1 MRNRPVLVAG
11 VALAFILLSFS
22 SVVYGQQADTA
33 VVVGVVADATG
44 AVIPGVD
51 IRLSHSSTGAVYTA
65 QTDPG
70 GFYRTPP
77 LRIGEYVMQVESPG
91 FKRIQRTGV
100 ILNAG
105 DTRQVDLVLEI
116 GEVTETIEVVAQA
129 PLLQTQEGATGTVME
144 NQQILELP
152 LNGRDY
158 LQLARISAGVTPPAR
173 SEVANRQGVSVGGS
187 QATQV
192 NFIIDGID
200 NNNQSI
206 ASQGNQK
213 EAIKPQLDAVQEFK
227 ILTNAYS
234 AEYGRSMGGVVT
246 MTTKSGT
253 NQIHGSA
260 FEFLRNER
268 MDAKNFFVPHDVEK
282 PPFAR
287 NQYGFSIGGPVKRNK
302 TFLFGDMELTDIRE
316 STTRVNTIPSLME
329 RNGDFS
335 SASDN
340 IIRDPLTTDPNTRS
354 RDPFPQNRV
363 PDARVDSVSR
373 IVRDW
378 WPTPTSDARTRNH
391 VFVPPRNQDLNRWD
405 VRYDQSLDDR
415 NNFYFRL
422 SGQRTEN
429 GRVPVLP
436 DSADGLYLHG
446 KDVGITNRQ
455 IALVYNGV
463 WSPNL
468 VGSFRTGWSYIDTD
482 VEHANDVP
490 VNPIIGLD
498 MGNALDIS
506 TPGSGNFNPAGF
518 RGIGSCCFNYIGSQ
532 TRQVSGD
539 MTWTTGRHT
548 IKFGHTTYWLQSQI
562 FNAGFISGNF
572 RFDARFT
579 EDPVS
584 RADGESMA
592 DFLLGY
598 ARDVRNSNHRHMA
611 LRAPWLHQY
620 VQDDWR
626 VTDKLTFNIG
636 LRYEVSLPWV
646 DVFDKISNLDVDTDP
661 NQPKFVVV
669 GERGEGRFNRALV
682 TSDTN
687 NLAPRFGFAYRL
699 RESTVLRGGFGLFY
713 ANTMNTGGGE
723 FMETNPPSHV
733 KTQIETDRLTP
744 TIGLQAGQGAGALS
758 PQNSPALVPG
768 SFEIDPPWPVASQW
782 NFNIQKQLP
791 NNVLWEI
798 GYFGTKGTHIIRRY
812 NLNHAPP
819 GPGSANSR
827 RRWQT
832 VRFPGTDHD
841 VGLSFLH
848 NFRNNSNSNY
858 HAMQTKIEKRYG
870 SGLSFLLSYT
880 WSKAIGDY
888 SFIPGE
894 DRGIGANWGVQN
906 PNDLAAERSLLNQH
920 VAHRAVVSYLYDL
933 PFGKG
938 QTYGSNWGAATDAI
952 LGGWTIGG
960 INSFVTGFPMN
971 LSVRGNPSGTGGFN
985 LDRPNVVGEWRIA
998 RDERGPDRWFNTD
1011 AFVRNDPFT
1020 YGNAG
1025 RNILEAPGTIKFDM
1039 ALHKNF
1045 QINESM
1051 RVQFRAEVFNAFNT
1065 PIFDGPNLQVG
1076 NRNLGVISNAAPG
1089 RVMQMGFK
1097 FIF

>member
-1 MRNRPVLVAG
+1 MHTRSAG
-11 VALAFILLSFS
+11 LAALILALSLLSA
-22 SVVYGQQADTA
+22 YGQQADTA
-33 VVVGVVADATG
+33 VVVGAVADATG

-51 IRLSHSSTGAVYTA
+51 IRFTHVDTGSVYTA
-65 QTDPG
+65 QTDPS

-77 LRIGEYVMQVESPG
+77 LRIGGYRMEAESPG
-91 FKRIQRTGV
+91 FKRIQRIGV

-105 DTRQVDLVLEI
+105 DTRQVDLVLEV

-192 NFIIDGID
+192 NFLIDGID

-213 EAIKPQLDAVQEFK
+213 EAIKPQIDAVQEFK
-227 ILTNAYS
+227 ILTNSYS
-234 AEYGRSMGGVVT
+234 AEFGRSMGGVVT

-253 NQIHGSA
+253 NEIHGSV
-260 FEFLRNER
+260 FEFLRNENL
-268 MDAKNFFVPHDVEK
+268 DAKNFFVPHDLDK
-282 PPFAR
+282 PPFKR
-287 NQYGFSIGGPVKRNK
+287 NQYGFSLGGPVKRNRA
-302 TFLFGDMELTDIRE
+302 FLFGDMEFTDIRE
-316 STTRVNTIPSLME
+316 STTRVNTIPNLSLRE
-329 RNGDFS
+329 GDFS
-335 SASDN
+335 GEAD
-340 IIRDPLTTDPNTRS
+340 IVRDPLTTDPAARTRK
-354 RDPFPQNRV
+354 PFPDNRI
-363 PDARVDSVSR
+363 PASR
-373 IVRDW
+373 IDAVSQVARGW
-378 WPTPTSDARTRNH
+378 WPTPTNAGRTRNH

-405 VRYDQSLDDR
+405 LRYDQSLDAR
-415 NNFYFRL
+415 NNLYFRV
-422 SGQRTEN
+422 SGQQTNN

-436 DSADGLYLHG
+436 DSSDGLYLQG
-446 KDVGITNRQ
+446 KDVDITNRQ
-455 IALVYNGV
+455 LALVYNGV

-482 VEHANDVP
+482 VTHANDVP
-490 VNPIIGLD
+490 VNPLVGLD
-498 MGNALDIS
+498 MGNALDVS
-506 TPGSGNFNPAGF
+506 TPGSASFTPAGF
-518 RGIGSCCFNYIGSQ
+518 RGVGSCCFNYIGSQ
-532 TRQVSGD
+532 TRQFSAD
-539 MTWTTGRHT
+539 ITWTKGRHT
-548 IKFGHTTYWLQSQI
+548 IKFGHTTFWLQSQI
-562 FNAGFISGNF
+562 FNAGFITG
-572 RFDARFT
+572 RFVFDGRFT
-579 EDPVS
+579 EDPQTG
-584 RADGESMA
+584 AGGESMA
-592 DFLLGY
+592 DFLLGFSRE
-598 ARDVRNSNHRHMA
+598 ARNSNHRHMA

-626 VTDKLTFNIG
+626 ITDKLTLNIG

-646 DVFDKISNLDVDTDP
+646 DVFDKISNLDVDTDLDG
-661 NQPKFVVV
+661 PKFVVV
-669 GERGEGRFNRALV
+669 GERGDGRFNRALV
-682 TSDTN
+682 TSDLN
-687 NLAPRFGFAYRL
+687 NLAPRFGFAYRW
-699 RESTVLRGGFGLFY
+699 REGTVFRGGFGLFY

-744 TIGLQAGQGAGALS
+744 TISLQAGQGPGALS
-758 PQNSPALVPG
+758 PEKSPPLVPG

-791 NNVLWEI
+791 KDILWEV

-832 VRFPGTDHD
+832 VRFPGTDVD

-858 HAMQTKIEKRYG
+858 HALQTKVEKRYG

-906 PNDLAAERSLLNQH
+906 PDDLAAERSLLNQH
-920 VAHRAVVSYLYDL
+920 VAHRAVLSYLYDL
-933 PFGKG
+933 PFGQGRKF
-938 QTYGSNWGAATDAI
+938 GSGWGGVRNAI

-960 INSFVTGFPMN
+960 INSFLTGFPMN
-971 LSVRGNPSGTGGFN
+971 LSVRGNPSGSGGFN
-985 LDRPNVVGEWRIA
+985 LDRPKVVGDWRIP
-998 RDERGPDRWFNTD
+998 RSERGPDRWFNTA
-1011 AFVRNDPFT
+1011 AFAPNDRGT

-1025 RNILEAPGTIKFDM
+1025 RNILEAPGTIKFDL

-1045 QINESM
+1045 QVNEKF
-1051 RVQFRAEVFNAFNT
+1051 RVQFRAEAFNAFNT
-1065 PIFDGPNLQVG
+1065 PIFDGPNRQVG
-1076 NRNLGVISNAAPG
+1076 NRNLGVISVAAPG
-1089 RVMQMGFK
+1089 RIMQMGLK
-1097 FIF
+1097 VIF

>member
-1 MRNRPVLVAG
+1 MTTRALTIAVLLV
-11 VALAFILLSFS
+11 LAVTVPAF
-22 SVVYGQQADTA
+22 GQQADTA
-33 VVVGVVADATG
+33 VVVGVVADVTG

-51 IRLSHSSTGAVYTA
+51 LRFSHTGTGAIYTV

-77 LRIGEYVMQVESPG
+77 LRIGEYLMEAESAG
-91 FKRIQRTGV
+91 FKRIQRTGI

-213 EAIKPQLDAVQEFK
+213 EAIKPQIDAVQEFK

-234 AEYGRSMGGVVT
+234 AEFGRSMGGVVT

-253 NQIHGSA
+253 NQLHGSV
-260 FEFLRNER
+260 FEFLRNET

-287 NQYGFSIGGPVKRNK
+287 NQYGFAVGGALKRNK
-302 TFLFGDMELTDIRE
+302 AFLFGDMELTDIRE
-316 STTRVNTIPSLME
+316 SSTRVNTIPSLME
-329 RNGDFS
+329 RAGDFS
-335 SASDN
+335 GGD
-340 IIRDPLTTDPNTRS
+340 IIRDALTTDPQTRA
-354 RDPFPQNRV
+354 RDPFPNNRV
-363 PDARVDSVSR
+363 PDSR
-373 IVRDW
+373 IDPVMRIARDW
-378 WPTPTSDARTRNH
+378 WPTPTNDSRTRNH

-405 VRYDQSLDDR
+405 LRYDHSLNDR
-415 NNFYFRL
+415 NNFYFRV
-422 SGQRTEN
+422 SGQQTDN
-429 GRVPVLP
+429 GRVPILP

-446 KDVGITNRQ
+446 KDVDITNRQ
-455 IALVYNGV
+455 VAFVYNGV

-468 VGSFRTGWSYIDTD
+468 VGSFRTGWSYIDTG

-490 VNPIIGLD
+490 VNPIVGLD
-498 MGNALDIS
+498 MGNGLDIS
-506 TPGSGNFNPAGF
+506 TPGSGSFTPAGY
-518 RGIGSCCFNYIGSQ
+518 RGVGSCCFNYIGSQ
-532 TRQVSGD
+532 TRQFSAD
-539 MTWTTGRHT
+539 ITWTKGRHT
-548 IKFGHTTYWLQSQI
+548 LKFGHTTFWLQSQI
-562 FNAGFISGNF
+562 FNAGFITG
-572 RFDARFT
+572 RFVFDGRFS
-579 EDPVS
+579 EDPAT
-584 RADGESMA
+584 RAGGESMA

-598 ARDVRNSNHRHMA
+598 SRELRNSNHRHMA

-626 VTDKLTFNIG
+626 VTDKLTLNIG

-646 DVFDKISNLDVDTDP
+646 DKFDKISNLDVDTES
-661 NQPKFVVV
+661 NQPEFVVV
-669 GERGEGRFNRALV
+669 GQRGDGRFNRALV
-682 TSDTN
+682 TSDLN

-699 RESTVLRGGFGLFY
+699 REGTVIRGGFGLFY

-733 KTQIETDRLTP
+733 KTQLGTDRISP
-744 TIGLQAGQGAGALS
+744 TIRVVDGPGPGALD
-758 PQNSPALVPG
+758 PMNSPALVPG

-791 NNVLWEI
+791 GNILWEI

-812 NLNHAPP
+812 NLNYAVP
-819 GPGSANSR
+819 GPGTPLSR
-827 RRWQT
+827 RIWPQ
-832 VRFPGTDHD
+832 VKFPGTDLD
-841 VGLSFLH
+841 VGLDFLH

-858 HAMQTKIEKRYG
+858 HAMQTKLEKRYG
-870 SGLSFLLSYT
+870 SGFSFLLSYT

-906 PNDLAAERSLLNQH
+906 ALDLAAERSLLNQH

-933 PFGKG
+933 PFGRG
-938 QTYGSNWGAATDAI
+938 QQFGTGWGKAMDAI

-960 INSFVTGFPMN
+960 INSFITGFPMN

-985 LDRPNVVGEWRIA
+985 LDRPNVVGEWRIP
-998 RDERGPDRWFNTD
+998 RSERGPDRWFNTD
-1011 AFVRNDPFT
+1011 AFARNDAYTF
-1020 YGNAG
+1020 GNAG
-1025 RNILEAPGTIKFDM
+1025 RNILEAPGTIKFDL

-1045 QINESM
+1045 QIKEGM
-1051 RVQFRAEVFNAFNT
+1051 RMQFRAEAFNAFNS

-1076 NRNLGVISNAAPG
+1076 NRNLGVISVAAPG
-1089 RVMQMGFK
+1089 RVMQLGFK

>member
-1 MRNRPVLVAG
+1 MTRQFFLIATVLACLTVAG
-11 VALAFILLSFS
+11 ASA
-22 SVVYGQQADTA
+22 QQADTA
-33 VVVGVVADATG
+33 VVVGVVTDATG

-51 IRLSHSSTGAVYTA
+51 IRFSHTSTGAIYTA

-70 GFYRTPP
+70 GYYRTPP
-77 LRIGEYVMQVESPG
+77 LRIGDYLMQAESAG
-91 FKRIQRTGV
+91 FKRIQRTGI

-105 DTRQVDLVLEI
+105 DTRQVDLTLEI

-173 SEVANRQGVSVGGS
+173 SEVANRQGISVGGS

-206 ASQGNQK
+206 ASQGGQK

-234 AEYGRSMGGVVT
+234 AEFGRSMGGVVT

-253 NQIHGSA
+253 NDLHGSV

-268 MDAKNFFVPHDVEK
+268 MDARNFFVPHGSDK

-287 NQYGFSIGGPVKRNK
+287 DQYGFSVGGPLKRNRA
-302 TFLFGDMELTDIRE
+302 FLFGDMELTDIRE
-316 STTRVNTIPSLME
+316 SSTRVNTIPNLME
-329 RNGDFS
+329 RAGDFS
-335 SASDN
+335 GGDMIHDA
-340 IIRDPLTTDPNTRS
+340 LTTDPETRARS
-354 RDPFPQNRV
+354 PFPNNRI
-363 PDARVDSVSR
+363 PDSR
-373 IVRDW
+373 IDPVMRTVRGW
-378 WPTPTSDARTRNH
+378 WPEPTSDARTRNH
-391 VFVPPRNQDLNRWD
+391 IFVPPRNQDLNRWD
-405 VRYDQSLDDR
+405 LRYDQSLDDQ
-415 NNFYFRL
+415 NNLYFRL
-422 SGQRTEN
+422 SGQQTDN
-429 GRVPVLP
+429 GRVPILP

-446 KDVGITNRQ
+446 KDVDITNRQ
-455 IALVYNGV
+455 MALVYNGV

-468 VGSFRTGWSYIDTD
+468 VGSFRTGWSYIDTG
-482 VEHANDVP
+482 VEHGNDVP
-490 VNPIIGLD
+490 VNPVIGLD
-498 MGNALDIS
+498 MGNGLDIS
-506 TPGSGNFNPAGF
+506 TPGSGSFTPAGF
-518 RGIGSCCFNYIGSQ
+518 RGVGSCCFNYIGSQ
-532 TRQVSGD
+532 TRQFSAD
-539 MTWTTGRHT
+539 ITWTRGRHT
-548 IKFGHTTYWLQSQI
+548 IKFGHTTFWLQSQI
-562 FNAGFISGNF
+562 FNAGFITG
-572 RFDARFT
+572 RFVFDGRFS

-584 RADGESMA
+584 RSGGESMA

-598 ARDVRNSNHRHMA
+598 SRELRNSNHRHMA
-611 LRAPWLHQY
+611 LRAPWMHQY

-626 VTDKLTFNIG
+626 VTDKLTINIG

-646 DVFDKISNLDVDTDP
+646 DKFDKISNLDVDTDTG
-661 NQPKFVVV
+661 QPSFVVV
-669 GERGEGRFNRALV
+669 GERGDGRFNRALV
-682 TSDTN
+682 TSDLN
-687 NLAPRFGFAYRL
+687 NLAPRLGFAYRW
-699 RESTVLRGGFGLFY
+699 REGTVFRGGFGLFY

-733 KTQIETDRLTP
+733 KTQLGTDRVTP
-744 TIGLQAGQGAGALS
+744 TIRVTDGPGPGALD
-758 PQNSPALVPG
+758 PVNSPALVPG

-782 NFNIQKQLP
+782 NFNIQNQLP
-791 NNVLWEI
+791 GNVLWEV

-812 NLNHAPP
+812 NLNYAVP
-819 GPGSANSR
+819 GPGTPLSR
-827 RRWQT
+827 RIWPT

-841 VGLSFLH
+841 VGLDFLH

-858 HAMQTKIEKRYG
+858 HALQTKLEKRYG
-870 SGLSFLLSYT
+870 SGFSFLLSYT

-906 PNDLAAERSLLNQH
+906 ALDLAAERSLLNQH

-933 PFGKG
+933 PFGRG
-938 QTYGSNWGAATDAI
+938 QRFGTGWSKAMDAV

-960 INSFVTGFPMN
+960 INSFITGFPMN

-985 LDRPNVVGEWRIA
+985 LDRPNVVGEWRLPRA
-998 RDERGPDRWFNTD
+998 QRGPDRWFNTD
-1011 AFVRNDPFT
+1011 AFARNDLYTF
-1020 YGNAG
+1020 GNAG
-1025 RNILEAPGTIKFDM
+1025 RNILEAPGTIKFDL

-1045 QINESM
+1045 HIKEGM
-1051 RVQFRAEVFNAFNT
+1051 RVQFRAEAFNAFNS

-1076 NRNLGVISNAAPG
+1076 NRNLGVISRAAPG

>member
-1 MRNRPVLVAG
+1 MRTHSLRHRG
-11 VALAFILLSFS
+11 ILLAAALLCLPPAS
-22 SVVYGQQADTA
+22 YGQQADTA
-33 VVVGVVADATG
+33 VVVGAISDATG

-51 IRLSHSSTGAVYTA
+51 IRLTHAATGSIYSA
-65 QTDPG
+65 QTDAS

-77 LRIGEYVMQVESPG
+77 LRIGEYQMEVESAG

-105 DTRQVDLVLEI
+105 DTRQVDLILEI

-192 NFIIDGID
+192 NFLIDGID

-213 EAIKPQLDAVQEFK
+213 EAIKPQIDAVQEFK

-234 AEYGRSMGGVVT
+234 AEFGRSMGGVVT

-253 NQIHGSA
+253 NQIHGSV

-268 MDAKNFFVPHDVEK
+268 MDAKNFFVPHDAEK

-287 NQYGFSIGGPVKRNK
+287 NQYGFSVGGPLKRNK
-302 TFLFGDMELTDIRE
+302 AFLFGDMEYTDIRE
-316 STTRVNTIPSLME
+316 STTRVNTIPNLME
-329 RNGDFS
+329 RSGDFS
-335 SASDN
+335 RSDTVY
-340 IIRDPLTTDPNTRS
+340 DALTTDPDTRS
-354 RDPFPQNRV
+354 RLPFSNNRI
-363 PDARVDSVSR
+363 PDSR
-373 IVRDW
+373 IDPVMRVVRDW
-378 WPTPTSDARTRNH
+378 WPDPTNDGATRNH

-405 VRYDQSLDDR
+405 LRYDHSLDDR
-415 NNFYFRL
+415 NNFYVRV
-422 SGQRTEN
+422 SGQQTNN

-446 KDVGITNRQ
+446 KDVDITNRQ
-455 IALVYNGV
+455 VAFIYNGV

-468 VGSFRTGWSYIDTD
+468 VGSFRTGWSYIDTG

-490 VNPIIGLD
+490 VNPVIGLD
-498 MGNALDIS
+498 MGNSLDTS
-506 TPGSGNFNPAGF
+506 TPGSGSFTPAGY
-518 RGIGSCCFNYIGSQ
+518 RGVGSCCFNYIGSQ
-532 TRQVSGD
+532 TRQFSGD
-539 MTWTTGRHT
+539 ITWTKGRHT
-548 IKFGHTTYWLQSQI
+548 VKFGHTTYWLQSQI
-562 FNAGFISGNF
+562 FNAGFITGRF
-572 RFDARFT
+572 VFDARFT
-579 EDPVS
+579 EDPAT
-584 RADGESMA
+584 RDGGESMA

-598 ARDVRNSNHRHMA
+598 SREVRNSNHRHMA
-611 LRAPWLHQY
+611 LRAPWMHQY

-626 VTDKLTFNIG
+626 VTDKLTINLG

-646 DVFDKISNLDVDTDP
+646 DKFDKISNLDVDTDT

-669 GERGEGRFNRALV
+669 GERGDGRFNRALV
-682 TSDTN
+682 TSDLN
-687 NLAPRFGFAYRL
+687 NLAPRVGFAYRW
-699 RESTVLRGGFGLFY
+699 REGTVLRGGFGLFY

-733 KTQIETDRLTP
+733 KTQIGTDRITP
-744 TIGLQAGQGAGALS
+744 TIQVHLGPGPGALS
-758 PQNSPALVPG
+758 PENSPALVPG

-791 NNVLWEI
+791 SNILWEI

-812 NLNHAPP
+812 NLNYAVP
-819 GPGSANSR
+819 GPGTPLSR
-827 RRWQT
+827 RIWPT
-832 VRFPGTDHD
+832 VQFPGTNRLA
-841 VGLSFLH
+841 GLDFLH

-858 HAMQTKIEKRYG
+858 HALQTKVEKRYG

-906 PNDLAAERSLLNQH
+906 ALDLAAERSLLNQH

-938 QTYGSNWGAATDAI
+938 RTYGSSWGAAANAL

-960 INSFVTGFPMN
+960 INSFITGFPMN

-985 LDRPNVVGEWRIA
+985 LDRPNVVGEWRLP
-998 RDERGPDRWFNTD
+998 RSERGPDRWFNTD
-1011 AFVRNDPFT
+1011 AFEPNSLYTF
-1020 YGNAG
+1020 GNAG
-1025 RNILEAPGTIKFDM
+1025 RNILEAPGTIKFDL

-1045 QINESM
+1045 QIKEGM
-1051 RVQFRAEVFNAFNT
+1051 RVQFRAEAFNAFNS

>member
-1 MRNRPVLVAG
+1 MTTRALTIAVLLV
-11 VALAFILLSFS
+11 LAVTVPAF
-22 SVVYGQQADTA
+22 GQQADTA
-33 VVVGVVADATG
+33 VVVGVVAAVPG
-44 AVIPGVD
+44 AVLPGVD
-51 IRLSHSSTGAVYTA
+51 LRFSHTGTGAIYTV

-77 LRIGEYVMQVESPG
+77 LRIGEYLMEAESAG
-91 FKRIQRTGV
+91 FKRIQRTGI

-213 EAIKPQLDAVQEFK
+213 EAIKPQIDAVQEFK

-234 AEYGRSMGGVVT
+234 AEFGRSMGGVVT

-253 NQIHGSA
+253 NQLHGSV
-260 FEFLRNER
+260 FEFLRNEA

-287 NQYGFSIGGPVKRNK
+287 NQYGFAVGGPLKRNK
-302 TFLFGDMELTDIRE
+302 AFLFGDMELTNIRE
-316 STTRVNTIPSLME
+316 SSTRVNTIPSLME
-329 RNGDFS
+329 RAGDFS
-335 SASDN
+335 AGD
-340 IIRDPLTTDPNTRS
+340 IIRDALTTDPQTRA
-354 RDPFPQNRV
+354 RDPFPNNRV
-363 PDARVDSVSR
+363 PDSR
-373 IVRDW
+373 IDPVMRIARDW
-378 WPTPTSDARTRNH
+378 WPTPTNDSRTRNH

-405 VRYDQSLDDR
+405 LRYDHSLNDR
-415 NNFYFRL
+415 NNFYFRV
-422 SGQRTEN
+422 SGQQTDN
-429 GRVPVLP
+429 GRVPILP

-446 KDVGITNRQ
+446 KDVDITNRQ
-455 IALVYNGV
+455 MAFVYNGV

-468 VGSFRTGWSYIDTD
+468 VGSFRTGWSYIDTG

-490 VNPIIGLD
+490 VNPIVGLD
-498 MGNALDIS
+498 MGNGLDIS
-506 TPGSGNFNPAGF
+506 TPGSGSFTPAGY
-518 RGIGSCCFNYIGSQ
+518 RGVGSCCFNYIGSQ
-532 TRQVSGD
+532 TRQFSAD
-539 MTWTTGRHT
+539 ITWTKGRHT
-548 IKFGHTTYWLQSQI
+548 LKFGHTTFWLQSQI
-562 FNAGFISGNF
+562 FNAGFITG
-572 RFDARFT
+572 RFVFDGRFS
-579 EDPVS
+579 EDPAT
-584 RADGESMA
+584 RAGGESMA

-598 ARDVRNSNHRHMA
+598 SRELRNSNHRHMA

-626 VTDKLTFNIG
+626 VTDKLTLNIG

-646 DVFDKISNLDVDTDP
+646 DKFDKISNLDVDTES
-661 NQPKFVVV
+661 NQPEFVVV
-669 GERGEGRFNRALV
+669 GQRGDGRFNRALV
-682 TSDTN
+682 TSDLN

-699 RESTVLRGGFGLFY
+699 REGTVIRGGFGLFY

-733 KTQIETDRLTP
+733 KTQLGTDRISP
-744 TIGLQAGQGAGALS
+744 TIRVTDGPGPGALD
-758 PQNSPALVPG
+758 PMNSPALVPG

-791 NNVLWEI
+791 GNVLWEI

-812 NLNHAPP
+812 NLNYAVP
-819 GPGSANSR
+819 GPGTPLSR
-827 RRWQT
+827 RIWPQ
-832 VRFPGTDHD
+832 VRFPGTDLD
-841 VGLSFLH
+841 VGLDFLH

-858 HAMQTKIEKRYG
+858 HAMQTKLEKRYG
-870 SGLSFLLSYT
+870 SGFSFLLSYT

-906 PNDLAAERSLLNQH
+906 ALDLAAERSLLNQH

-933 PFGKG
+933 PFGRG
-938 QTYGSNWGAATDAI
+938 QRFGTGWGKAMDAL

-960 INSFVTGFPMN
+960 INSFITGFPMN

-985 LDRPNVVGEWRIA
+985 LDRPNVVGEWRIP
-998 RDERGPDRWFNTD
+998 RSERGPDRWFNTD
-1011 AFVRNDPFT
+1011 AFARNDPFT
-1020 YGNAG
+1020 FGNAG
-1025 RNILEAPGTIKFDM
+1025 RNILEAPGTIKFDL

-1045 QINESM
+1045 QIREGM
-1051 RVQFRAEVFNAFNT
+1051 RMQFRAEAFNAFNT

-1076 NRNLGVISNAAPG
+1076 NRNLGVISVAAPG
-1089 RVMQMGFK
+1089 RVMQLGFK

>member
-1 MRNRPVLVAG
+1 MNMRSLCLG
-11 VALAFILLSFS
+11 VIVGLIFTVGAF
-22 SVVYGQQADTA
+22 GQQADTA

-51 IRLSHSSTGAVYTA
+51 IRFNHTSTGAVYSA
-65 QTDPG
+65 QTDAS

-77 LRIGEYVMQVESPG
+77 LRIGEYRLEAESAG

-105 DTRQVDLVLEI
+105 DTRQVDLVLEV

-227 ILTNAYS
+227 IHTNAYS
-234 AEYGRSMGGVVT
+234 AEFGRSMGGVVT

-253 NQIHGSA
+253 NEIHGSV
-260 FEFLRNER
+260 FEFLRNET
-268 MDAKNFFVPHDVEK
+268 MDAKNFFVPHNVEK

-287 NQYGFSIGGPVKRNK
+287 NQYGFAVGGPLKRNRA
-302 TFLFGDMELTDIRE
+302 FLFGDMEFTDIRE
-316 STTRVNTIPSLME
+316 STTRVNTIPNLME
-329 RNGDFS
+329 RSGDFS
-335 SASDN
+335 GGD
-340 IIRDPLTTDPNTRS
+340 IIHDALTTDLETRS
-354 RDPFPQNRV
+354 RVPFPNNMV
-363 PDARVDSVSR
+363 PDSRVDPVMR
-373 IVRDW
+373 IARDW
-378 WPTPTSDARTRNH
+378 WPTPTSDSRTRNH

-405 VRYDQSLDDR
+405 LRYDHSLDDQ
-415 NNFYFRL
+415 NNMYFRI
-422 SGQRTEN
+422 SGQQTDN
-429 GRVPVLP
+429 GRVPILP

-446 KDVGITNRQ
+446 KDVDITNRQ
-455 IALVYNGV
+455 MAFIYNGV
-463 WSPNL
+463 WSSNL
-468 VGSFRTGWSYIDTD
+468 VGSFRTGWSYIDTG

-498 MGNALDIS
+498 MGNGLDIS
-506 TPGSGNFNPAGF
+506 TPGSGIFTPAGY
-518 RGIGSCCFNYIGSQ
+518 RGVGSCCFNYIASQ
-532 TRQVSGD
+532 TRQFSAD
-539 MTWTTGRHT
+539 ITWTRGRHT
-548 IKFGHTTYWLQSQI
+548 VKFGHTTYWLQSQI
-562 FNAGFISGNF
+562 FNAGFIVG
-572 RFDARFT
+572 RFVFDGRFS
-579 EDPVS
+579 EDPAT
-584 RADGESMA
+584 RAGGESMA
-592 DFLLGY
+592 DFLMGY
-598 ARDVRNSNHRHMA
+598 SRELRNSNHRHMA
-611 LRAPWLHQY
+611 LRAPWMHQY

-626 VTDKLTFNIG
+626 ITDKLTINIG

-646 DVFDKISNLDVDTDP
+646 DKFDKISNLDVDTDT

-682 TSDTN
+682 TSDLN
-687 NLAPRFGFAYRL
+687 NFAPRFGFAYRL
-699 RESTVLRGGFGLFY
+699 RERTVFRGGFGLFY

-723 FMETNPPSHV
+723 FMETNPPAHV
-733 KTQIETDRLTP
+733 KTQLGTDRITP
-744 TIGLQAGQGAGALS
+744 TIRVMDGPGPGALD
-758 PQNSPALVPG
+758 PMNSPALVPG

-782 NFNIQKQLP
+782 NLNIQNQLP
-791 NNVLWEI
+791 GNVLWEI

-812 NLNHAPP
+812 NLNYAVP
-819 GPGSANSR
+819 GPGTPLSR
-827 RRWQT
+827 RIWPR
-832 VRFPGTDHD
+832 VRFPGTDLD
-841 VGLSFLH
+841 VGLDFLH

-858 HAMQTKIEKRYG
+858 HAMQTKLEKRYG
-870 SGLSFLLSYT
+870 SGFSFLLSYT

-894 DRGIGANWGVQN
+894 DRAIGANWGVQN
-906 PNDLAAERSLLNQH
+906 ALDLAAERSLLNQH

-933 PFGKG
+933 PFGRG
-938 QTYGSNWGAATDAI
+938 QRYGSGWSKAMDAV
-952 LGGWTIGG
+952 LGGWTVGG
-960 INSFVTGFPMN
+960 INSFLTGFPMN

-985 LDRPNVVGEWRIA
+985 LDRPNVVGEWRISGA
-998 RDERGPDRWFNTD
+998 ERGPDRWFNTA
-1011 AFVRNDPFT
+1011 AFARNDPYTF
-1020 YGNAG
+1020 GNAG
-1025 RNILEAPGTIKFDM
+1025 RNILEAPGTIKFDL

-1045 QINESM
+1045 QIKERM
-1051 RVQFRAEVFNAFNT
+1051 RVQFRAEAFNAFNT

-1076 NRNLGVISNAAPG
+1076 NRNLGVISRAAPG

>member
-1 MRNRPVLVAG
+1 MKGRIIWLAAILLLMASHG
-11 VALAFILLSFS
+11 ALA
-22 SVVYGQQADTA
+22 QQSDTA
-33 VVVGVVADATG
+33 VVVGGITDATG

-51 IRLSHSSTGAVYTA
+51 IRFTHTATGYIYTT
-65 QTDPG
+65 QTDVS

-77 LRIGEYVMQVESPG
+77 LRIGEHLMEAESAG
-91 FKRIQRTGV
+91 FKRVQRTGV
-100 ILNAG
+100 VLNAG

-206 ASQGNQK
+206 ASQGGQK

-234 AEYGRSMGGVVT
+234 AEFGRSMGGVVT

-253 NQIHGSA
+253 NEIHGSA
-260 FEFLRNER
+260 FEFLRNEG
-268 MDAKNFFVPHDVEK
+268 MDAKNFFVPHDAEK
-282 PPFAR
+282 PPFKR
-287 NQYGFSIGGPVKRNK
+287 NQYGFAIGGPVKRNRA
-302 TFLFGDMELTDIRE
+302 FLFGDMEYTDIRE
-316 STTRVNTIPSLME
+316 STTRVNTIPSMDE
-329 RNGDFS
+329 RAGIFD
-335 SASDN
+335 AART
-340 IIRDPLTTDPNTRS
+340 IIRDPLTTNKETRS
-354 RDPFPQNRV
+354 RDPFPGNRV
-363 PDARVDSVSR
+363 PDSRIDSVTR
-373 IVRDW
+373 IARGW
-378 WPTPTSDARTRNH
+378 WPEPTNDARTRNH
-391 VFVPPRNQDLNRWD
+391 VFIPPRNQDLNRWD
-405 VRYDQSLDDR
+405 LRYDQSLDDQ

-422 SGQRTEN
+422 SGQQTTN
-429 GRVPVLP
+429 GRVPILP

-446 KDVGITNRQ
+446 KDVDITNRQ
-455 IALVYNGV
+455 MALIYNGV

-468 VGSFRTGWSYIDTD
+468 VGSFRTGWSYIDTG
-482 VEHANDVP
+482 VEHANDVA

-498 MGNALDIS
+498 MGNGLDTS
-506 TPGSGNFNPAGF
+506 TPGSGSFTPAGF
-518 RGIGSCCFNYIGSQ
+518 RGVGSCCFNYIASQ
-532 TRQVSGD
+532 TRQFSAD
-539 MTWTTGRHT
+539 ITWTKGRHT
-548 IKFGHTTYWLQSQI
+548 LKFGHTTYWLQSQI
-562 FNAGFISGNF
+562 FNAGFITGRF
-572 RFDARFT
+572 VFDARFT
-579 EDPVS
+579 EDPVT
-584 RADGESMA
+584 RGGGASMA

-598 ARDVRNSNHRHMA
+598 SREARNSNHRHMA
-611 LRAPWLHQY
+611 LRAPWMHQY

-626 VTDKLTFNIG
+626 ITDKLTINLG

-646 DVFDKISNLDVDTDP
+646 DKFDKISNLDVDTDL

-669 GERGEGRFNRALV
+669 GERGSGRLNRALV
-682 TSDTN
+682 TSDLN
-687 NLAPRFGFAYRL
+687 NFAPRFGFAYRWQ
-699 RESTVLRGGFGLFY
+699 EGTVIRGGFGLFY

-733 KTQIETDRLTP
+733 KTQIGTDRITP
-744 TIGLQAGQGAGALS
+744 TIRVQAGQGAGALS
-758 PQNSPALVPG
+758 PEKSPPLVPG

-791 NNVLWEI
+791 SNILWEI

-812 NLNHAPP
+812 NLNHAEP

-827 RRWQT
+827 RKWQR
-832 VRFPGTDHD
+832 VRFPGTEHD

-858 HAMQTKIEKRYG
+858 HALQTKVEKRYG

-906 PNDLAAERSLLNQH
+906 PNDLATERSLLNQH

-938 QTYGSNWGAATDAI
+938 RQFGTSWGAAANAL

-960 INSFVTGFPMN
+960 INSFITGFPMN

-985 LDRPNVVGEWRIA
+985 LDRPKVVGEWRIP
-998 RDERGPDRWFNTD
+998 RSERGPDRWFNTD
-1011 AFVRNDPFT
+1011 AFARNDPFT

-1025 RNILEAPGTIKFDM
+1025 RNILEAPGTIKFDL

-1045 QINESM
+1045 QINERT
-1051 RVQFRAEVFNAFNT
+1051 RVQFRAEAFNAFNS

-1076 NRNLGVISNAAPG
+1076 NRNLGVISVAAPG
-1089 RVMQMGFK
+1089 RVMQLGFK